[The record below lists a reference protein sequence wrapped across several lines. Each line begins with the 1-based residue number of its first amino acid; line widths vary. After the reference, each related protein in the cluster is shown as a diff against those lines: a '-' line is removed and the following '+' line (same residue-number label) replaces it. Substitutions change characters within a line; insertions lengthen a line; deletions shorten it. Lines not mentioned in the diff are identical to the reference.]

1 LRHSKAKHYIFFWP
15 GRFSFEEGG
24 AMRFGAAV
32 GRRLAALSLAV
43 ALSGIPM
50 GHGQTVRPAGTLTG
64 RIFLADGVTP
74 RGGVVVK
81 AANLSTSQIFASI
94 VTDRAGRYSF
104 ANLPSGRYQVAVQAD
119 EGLYVNQ
126 EPVPVIQGR
135 KTLFSL
141 ALNPRSAQDQ
151 PPQEPP
157 APENPPS
164 TEPPPANPPTE
175 QPPVEPPKPEQTQ
188 PAEQKPEEKPK
199 EKTPAEKEAAEKAG
213 KKGSPGFWRSGWGV
227 ATALGGGALVL
238 GLLADQI
245 TGNTSEVPPPPSP
258 SSP

>member
-1 LRHSKAKHYIFFWP
+1 
-15 GRFSFEEGG
+15 
-24 AMRFGAAV
+24 MRFGAAV

-81 AANLSTSQIFASI
+81 AANLSTSQIFASV
-94 VTDRAGRYSF
+94 VTDHAGRYSF

-119 EGLYVNQ
+119 EGLYINQ

-141 ALNPRSAQDQ
+141 ALSPRSAQDQ
-151 PPQEPP
+151 PPPSPPPQEPP

-164 TEPPPANPPTE
+164 TEPPPANPPSE
-175 QPPVEPPKPEQTQ
+175 QPPAAAPKPEQTQ
-188 PAEQKPEEKPK
+188 PAEEKPK
-199 EKTPAEKEAAEKAG
+199 EKTPAEKQAEEKAN

-227 ATALGGGALVL
+227 ATALGGRALVL
-238 GLLADQI
+238 GLLADSI